1 MGVCLFMSSTALS
14 LHSEFYFLTKIY
26 WILCNHVKI
35 LFMLSCVS
43 FICSWLFFFKHVP
56 DSTAGNGPSQ
66 RRSISGNIQRMS
78 DASVERPL
86 PLCESYR
93 YFPAIFLHGA
103 TQTFKPGGLAGEV
116 PENVKE
122 HLRTSVHVWKQLTSF
137 FLTLHSE
144 FPCCW
149 NRQ

>member
-1 MGVCLFMSSTALS
+1 MCVCLFMSSTALS

-86 PLCESYR
+86 PLWILQ
-93 YFPAIFLHGA
+93 IFSGYIPTWGYSDIQTRGA
-103 TQTFKPGGLAGEV
+103 RRRSSRKCQG
-116 PENVKE
+116 
-122 HLRTSVHVWKQLTSF
+122 TSPDFSACLKTAHFLF
-137 FLTLHSE
+137 FNLHSE